1 MAFTRPALKDLGLTA
16 EQVDSVMA
24 LHGQSLSGF
33 ISTADAETAK
43 QTAIADALK
52 NAPKADPK
60 ESEEYKTLS
69 AAFETY
75 KTKQSALAGDD
86 FKGVKEKFRDT
97 VYDMLSHEK
106 TAKPVKEQLDEIKGK
121 YEEYFLPDTSAE
133 QKTAG
138 PTFGAKTEGSMPTGY
153 KEGSFAEAWGFV
165 PKEK

>member
-1 MAFTRPALKDLGLTA
+1 MKITRPALKDFGLTS
-16 EQVDSVMA
+16 EQIDGVMA
-24 LHGQSLSGF
+24 LYGQSLSGY
-33 ISTADAETAK
+33 ISIADAEAAK
-43 QTAIADALK
+43 QAAIADALK

-75 KTKQSALAGDD
+75 KAKQSTLMGDD

-121 YEEYFLPDTSAE
+121 YEEYFLPDASAE
-133 QKTAG
+133 QKPAG

>member
-24 LHGQSLSGF
+24 LHGQSLNGF
-33 ISTADAETAK
+33 ISTADAETSK
-43 QTAIADALK
+43 QAAIADALK
-52 NAPKADPK
+52 KADPK

-75 KTKQSALAGDD
+75 KTKQSTLAGDD

-106 TAKPVKEQLDEIKGK
+106 TAKPVKEQLDEIRGK
-121 YEEYFLPDTSAE
+121 YEEYFLPDASAE
-133 QKTAG
+133 QKPAG

>member
-16 EQVDSVMA
+16 EQVDSVMT

-43 QTAIADALK
+43 QAAIADALK
-52 NAPKADPK
+52 NASKADPK

-75 KTKQSALAGDD
+75 KTKQSALVGDD

-121 YEEYFLPDTSAE
+121 YEEYFLPDASA
-133 QKTAG
+133 AG

>member
-43 QTAIADALK
+43 QAAIADALK

-75 KTKQSALAGDD
+75 KTKQSVLAGDD

-106 TAKPVKEQLDEIKGK
+106 TAKPVKEQLDEIRGK
-121 YEEYFLPDTSAE
+121 YEEYFLPEASVE
-133 QKTAG
+133 QKPAG
-138 PTFGAKTEGSMPTGY
+138 SAFGAKPEGSLPP
-153 KEGSFAEAWGFV
+153 GSKAGSIAEAWGFV